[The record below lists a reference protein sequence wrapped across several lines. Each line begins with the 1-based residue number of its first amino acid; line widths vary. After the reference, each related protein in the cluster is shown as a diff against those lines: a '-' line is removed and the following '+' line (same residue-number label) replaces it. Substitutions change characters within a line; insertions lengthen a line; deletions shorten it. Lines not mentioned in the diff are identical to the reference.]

1 MKPLKIKKMKKIII
15 LITIVTAGFTYS
27 CKKDNPAP
35 NKPCNCG
42 IIQSDN
48 VSNYS
53 VDIKNDCSGNVKTWT
68 LSQSDWM
75 TAYVGSHYCITNTT
89 SW

>member
-1 MKPLKIKKMKKIII
+1 MKKIII
-15 LITIVTAGFTYS
+15 LITIVTAGFIYS
-27 CKKDNPAP
+27 CKKDNPTP
-35 NKPCNCG
+35 SKPCNCG

-53 VDIKNDCSGNVKTWT
+53 VDIKNDCSSNVKTWT

>member
-1 MKPLKIKKMKKIII
+1 MNKKMKKTILVLGIIALGI
-15 LITIVTAGFTYS
+15 S
-27 CKKDNPAP
+27 CKKDNPQP

-42 IIQSDN
+42 IIQSDD

-75 TAYVGSHYCITNTT
+75 TAYVGTHYCITNTT

>member
-1 MKPLKIKKMKKIII
+1 MKKIII

-27 CKKDNPAP
+27 CKKDNPTP
-35 NKPCNCG
+35 SKPCNCG

-53 VDIKNDCSGNVKTWT
+53 VDIKNDCSSNVKTWT

>member
-1 MKPLKIKKMKKIII
+1 MKKIILI
-15 LITIVTAGFTYS
+15 ITIIITSFTYS
-27 CKKDNPAP
+27 CKKDNPTP
-35 NKPCNCG
+35 SKPCNCG

>member
-27 CKKDNPAP
+27 CKKNNPTP

-75 TAYVGSHYCITNTT
+75 TAYVGTHYCITNTT

>member
-1 MKPLKIKKMKKIII
+1 MKKIIF
-15 LITIVTAGFTYS
+15 LVGIVTLGIS
-27 CKKDNPAP
+27 CKKDNPQP

-48 VSNYS
+48 VANYS

-68 LSQSDWM
+68 LSQADWM
-75 TAYVGSHYCITNTT
+75 SAYVGSHYCITNTT